1 MPGAPIFRLSEV
13 PRYQRVLFFV
23 FLGAIALMAADLFR
37 LRHVEQ
43 TRLSATLED
52 AQQIPAATVPLVA
65 VRLFIANDAVDAITP
80 RAENIVLPKSPNA
93 AARTLLLA
101 LVAES
106 SKPNSSH
113 PLPANA
119 SVDDVF
125 LLPLDANLP
134 SNPNQQQLAVVNLN
148 STFAHQSG
156 ATLASETLTLHSILA
171 TLQANLPQI
180 QAARFLIDGRQSDTL
195 AGHADLRRTYSTT
208 APYAPLPAPKLPV
221 KPAKVV
227 AQP

>member
-1 MPGAPIFRLSEV
+1 MSGAPIFRLSEV
-13 PRYQRVLFFV
+13 PRYQRVLFLV
-23 FLGAIALMAADLFR
+23 FLAAIALMAADLFR
-37 LRHVEQ
+37 LRHVEEG
-43 TRLSATLED
+43 RLSATLED

-65 VRLFIANDAVDAITP
+65 VRLFIASDATDSLTP
-80 RAENIVLPKSPNA
+80 LAENIVLPKSPNA
-93 AARTLLLA
+93 AARALLLA

-106 SKPNSSH
+106 SKPNSKH

-119 SVDDVF
+119 SIDDVF
-125 LLPLDANLP
+125 LLPLDPTAAP
-134 SNPNQQQLAVVNLN
+134 NPGEPQLAVINLS
-148 STFAHQSG
+148 STFAHQPG

-180 QAARFLIDGRQSDTL
+180 QAARFLVDGRQSDTL

-208 APYAPLPAPKLPV
+208 EPYAPLPAAKLPS

-227 AQP
+227 ANP